1 MDAYLVR
8 LAANK
13 EIVGL
18 FVSPNYEVLIDQID
32 ECCDPYLTE
41 VLELSTGGLY
51 LGSAGAPR
59 VPTAER
65 YPEDN
70 IPDWFAGAT
79 ISELWLDAF
88 FDKGDWEP
96 VEPSS

>member
-1 MDAYLVR
+1 
-8 LAANK
+8 
-13 EIVGL
+13 
-18 FVSPNYEVLIDQID
+18 
-32 ECCDPYLTE
+32 
-41 VLELSTGGLY
+41 
-51 LGSAGAPR
+51 

-88 FDKGDWEP
+88 FDKGDGEP